1 MGHDG
6 AVSKKTADDPASE
19 RTLDSCV
26 GARSTV
32 VVIDVAGDFAG
43 EVRYDGAAQSRLA
56 KFTRRRPWKTHLS
69 WSSGARAIASS
80 R

>member
-6 AVSKKTADDPASE
+6 AVSKKAADDPASE
-19 RTLDSCV
+19 HTLDSWM
-26 GARSTV
+26 GTRSMA
-32 VVIDVAGDFAG
+32 VVIEVAGDFAR
-43 EVRYDGAAQSRLA
+43 EARYDGAAQSRLA

>member
-6 AVSKKTADDPASE
+6 ALSKKVADEPACE
-19 RTLDSCV
+19 RTPDSYM
-26 GARSTV
+26 GARSTA
-32 VVIDVAGDFAG
+32 VVIEVAGDFAG
-43 EVRYDGAAQSRLA
+43 EARYHGAAQSRLS

-69 WSSGARAIASS
+69 WSSGAPAIASS